1 MLVGLDK
8 VMTYELQ
15 SVEHKEG
22 VKEILDCWFGILAFI
37 SFLNRWGNFWY
48 SSRRALWSV
57 VRHVAIF
64 KRGYILRR

>member
-1 MLVGLDK
+1 MLMGLDK

-37 SFLNRWGNFWY
+37 SFLTQAGKFLVLNSTRFMVGRQTCCNF
-48 SSRRALWSV
+48 
-57 VRHVAIF
+57 
-64 KRGYILRR
+64 